1 MFRQVRGLWNVTS
14 STYHAHVFLPTNR
27 TNQERK
33 RLFADWDRLKE
44 LETQNME
51 MRERL
56 SGQMEKQ
63 NRLKRKKAERDYLL
77 RTLKDQES
85 RIDYAFNVNQ
95 NGKNFLPLSV
105 RPGLNSFSLFRTES
119 ASLLAL
125 EEETK
130 ERRKELAIATQNIKN
145 IQQEMNRQYPPAL
158 QKRNL
163 ELDRAESQLC
173 LARQKQVEKLISI
186 VSLMPREENP
196 DEMRLLNAFLPIS
209 GDYHNLMNAKKDSGP
224 SLLAASLGLVAQLVH
239 LVSICVDVPL
249 LYPVL
254 PGGSLSHVLFR
265 GSKLPLYG
273 TTFTDDFKKA
283 IVLLNSNVRHLCFM
297 QGLLL
302 ENPEQV
308 LVHLWTLAHSSNL
321 GREPPF
327 ESYETSA
334 ARFSSPTPSGSH
346 PIGVDDE
353 WVTVNE

>member
-95 NGKNFLPLSV
+95 N
-105 RPGLNSFSLFRTES
+105 ES

-265 GSKLPLYG
+265 GSKLPL
-273 TTFTDDFKKA
+273 
-283 IVLLNSNVRHLCFM
+283 
-297 QGLLL
+297 
-302 ENPEQV
+302 
-308 LVHLWTLAHSSNL
+308 
-321 GREPPF
+321 
-327 ESYETSA
+327 
-334 ARFSSPTPSGSH
+334 
-346 PIGVDDE
+346 
-353 WVTVNE
+353 